1 MSNFRAVPAFKHVL
15 RATFG
20 HIGPAFQMSWPWMA
34 LIAAIQAVELVMSAD
49 MPPSS
54 DPEFWTKFTPGMLLT
69 LLLIL
74 LVSTFGFASI
84 AVNWHRYI
92 LLGEEAEGGQKFR
105 MDRLVWRYLGNIM
118 LLQLGMLAANLVAG
132 IVLVIAYLILSLA
145 MPQYA
150 AGSIMG
156 LVFIA
161 WLVWLFLA
169 VTRYSTKLPAIALG
183 REDYSFR
190 RAWEDTNGHSGALFG
205 FWSLLLLLLIA
216 VALVLL
222 IPVLGM
228 RFGLGLTGLAGLFL
242 SQGLQFA
249 VNWVMMILGVTM
261 LTTQYGILAEG
272 REV

>member
-1 MSNFRAVPAFKHVL
+1 MSDFRAVPAFKHVL

-34 LIAAIQAVELVMSAD
+34 LIAAIQAVDLFFFAD

-54 DPEFWTKFTPGMLLT
+54 DPEFWTQITPGLVLT
-69 LLLIL
+69 GFLIL

-92 LLGEEAEGGQKFR
+92 LLGEAAEGGQKFR

-118 LLQLGMLAANLVAG
+118 LLQLGMLAANLVAVA
-132 IVLVIAYLILSLA
+132 VLVIAYLILSQA

-150 AGSIMG
+150 AGSILG
-156 LVFIA
+156 FVFIA

-169 VTRYSTKLPAIALG
+169 FTRYSTKLPAIARG
-183 REDYSFR
+183 REDYSFG
-190 RAWEDTNGHSGALFG
+190 RAWEDTRGHSGALFG
-205 FWSLLLLLLIA
+205 FWSLLLLLLLA
-216 VALVLL
+216 VGLVLL
-222 IPVLGM
+222 IPALGI
-228 RFGLGLTGLAGLFL
+228 RYGLGLTNQTGLFL
-242 SQGLQFA
+242 SNGLQFV
-249 VNWVMMILGVTM
+249 VNWVLMILGVTM
-261 LTTQYGILAEG
+261 LTTQYGIFAEG